1 MDESGSV
8 WGRALRDSNAF
19 LGRWADPL
27 THRERDDLAQEAVL
41 VAWRNKKALREPHRL
56 GAFVRTVA
64 RRLRARAVR
73 SSLRNPEEW
82 LAGDETAVWPEA
94 QPGKARQL
102 RIGHRLVPEDWLLD
116 CLQVC
121 LRRLGSTNRRL
132 LASFYEGFS
141 CSELSDRFG
150 LSEAAVKVRL
160 HRGRA
165 SLRQMLEDKIR
176 MAGCFG
182 E

>member
-1 MDESGSV
+1 MDESGTV
-8 WGRALRDSNAF
+8 WRRALRDSNAF

-27 THRERDDLAQEAVL
+27 THRERDDLAQDAVL
-41 VAWRNKKALREPHRL
+41 VAWRNKAVLRDPNRL

-73 SSLRNPEEW
+73 SSSRNPEEW
-82 LAGDETAVWPEA
+82 LAGDETAIWPEA
-94 QPGKARQL
+94 RPGTVRQV
-102 RIGHRLVPEDWLLD
+102 RIGRRLVPEDWLLD
-116 CLQVC
+116 RLQACLGQ
-121 LRRLGSTNRRL
+121 LAPTNRRL
-132 LASFYEGFS
+132 LVGFYEGFS

-165 SLRQMLEDKIR
+165 CLRQQLESQVCA
-176 MAGCFG
+176 AGCF
-182 E
+182 EE